1 MSNGRGY
8 DADVILSGGGLVG
21 QTLALALD
29 QAGVSVIVIDASKPA
44 DTLAPAFDGRAFAI
58 AFASY
63 RMWRALGLGDQLDA
77 VAQPIEEIMV
87 TDGKLG
93 TGARRGGP
101 SPLHLHFD
109 AAELFNIPSPQ
120 RGEGRE
126 GGRTTGRDASGS
138 SASSERVSGG
148 SSRSERPLPLP
159 PPPGAGEANHE
170 PLGLMLEARHVRMA
184 LDRGVKARPS
194 IRMIQPMS
202 VSAIARDP
210 AGATVTLADGK
221 RLRAPL
227 LVGAD
232 GRRSFVRGAVGIR
245 TIGWDYPV
253 TAIVATI
260 AHEKPHGAVAHEFFL
275 PNGPF
280 AILPLKGNRSN
291 IVWAEPRAAAE
302 ALLKMNEADF
312 LAELGRRFGDFLG
325 ELSLE
330 GPRFGYPLS
339 LQLAERMIDARV
351 CLAGDSAHGI
361 HPLAGQGLNLGLK
374 DCAALAE
381 CVADGMSVGL
391 DPGDVS
397 ILERYQRWRRFD
409 NVSMALGMEFF
420 DKLFSNEVRP
430 LRIARRVGLAA
441 VNAVG
446 PARRFF
452 MKYAGGGAGDLPK
465 LLRGES
471 LAA

>member
-1 MSNGRGY
+1 MLFDMSNKAF
-8 DADVILSGGGLVG
+8 DADVLIGGGGLVG
-21 QTLALALD
+21 PTLALALN
-29 QAGVSVIVIDASKPA
+29 QVGLSVAIVDASRPA
-44 DTLAPAFDGRAFAI
+44 ETLAPSFDGRAFAI

-63 RMWRALGLGDQLDA
+63 RMWRALGLGETLDA
-77 VAQPIEEIMV
+77 VAQPIERIMV
-87 TDGKLG
+87 TDGEVG
-93 TGARRGGP
+93 GARAGP
-101 SPLHLHFD
+101 SLLHLHFD
-109 AAELFNIPSPQ
+109 RAELT
-120 RGEGRE
+120 EH
-126 GGRTTGRDASGS
+126 D
-138 SASSERVSGG
+138 
-148 SSRSERPLPLP
+148 
-159 PPPGAGEANHE
+159 E
-170 PLGLMLEARHVRMA
+170 PLGLMLEARHVRQA
-184 LDRGVKARPS
+184 LDAAIRATPS
-194 IRMIQPMS
+194 IKMIQPMS
-202 VSAIARDP
+202 LTAIARDA
-210 AGATVTLADGK
+210 AGVTATLSDGR

-260 AHEKPHGAVAHEFFL
+260 QHEKPHGAVAHEYFL

-280 AILPLKGNRSN
+280 AILPLKGERSN
-291 IVWAEPRAAAE
+291 IVWAEPRAAAD
-302 ALLKMNEADF
+302 ALLKMPEADF
-312 LAELGRRFGDFLG
+312 LAELRKRFGDFLG

-339 LQLAERMIDARV
+339 LQLAERMIDQRIA
-351 CLAGDSAHGI
+351 LAGDSAHGI

-374 DCAALAE
+374 DCATLAE
-381 CVADGMSVGL
+381 CIADGVGVGL

-409 NVSMALGMEFF
+409 NITMALGMEFF
-420 DKLFSNEVRP
+420 DKLFSNSFAP
-430 LRIARRVGLAA
+430 LRAARRLGLGA

>member
-1 MSNGRGY
+1 MSNGRGF

-29 QAGVSVIVIDASKPA
+29 QAGLSVAVIDASKPS

-63 RMWRALGLGDQLDA
+63 RMWRALGLGEQLDD
-77 VAQPIEEIMV
+77 VAQPIEQIMV

-93 TGARRGGP
+93 RGP
-101 SPLHLHFD
+101 SLLHLHFD
-109 AAELFNIPSPQ
+109 RAEM
-120 RGEGRE
+120 
-126 GGRTTGRDASGS
+126 RDTD
-138 SASSERVSGG
+138 
-148 SSRSERPLPLP
+148 
-159 PPPGAGEANHE
+159 E

-184 LDRGVKARPS
+184 LDSGVKARPS
-194 IRMIQPMS
+194 IKMIQPMS
-202 VSAIARDP
+202 VSAIERDP
-210 AGATVTLADGK
+210 AGATVTLADGQK
-221 RLRAPL
+221 LRAPL
-227 LVGAD
+227 LVGTD

-260 AHEKPHGAVAHEFFL
+260 AHEKPHEAVAHEFFL

-280 AILPLKGNRSN
+280 AILPLKGNRAN

-302 ALLKMNEADF
+302 ALLKMNERDF
-312 LAELGRRFGDFLG
+312 LAELGKRFGTFLG

-339 LQLAERMIDARV
+339 LQLAERMIDQRV
-351 CLAGDSAHGI
+351 ALAGDSAHGI

-381 CVADGMSVGL
+381 CIADGVSLGL

-409 NVSMALGMEFF
+409 NVTMALGMEFF
-420 DKLFSNEVRP
+420 DKLFSNDIKP
-430 LRIARRVGLAA
+430 LRAARTLGLAA

>member
-1 MSNGRGY
+1 MPRPCLSWRMSSKRGF
-8 DADVILSGGGLVG
+8 DADVILGGGGLVG
-21 QTLALALD
+21 QTLALALE
-29 QAGVSVIVIDASKPA
+29 QAGLSVIVIDAARPA
-44 DTLAPAFDGRAFAI
+44 ETLAPAFDGRAFAI

-63 RMWRALGLGDQLDA
+63 RMWRALGLGDVLDE
-77 VAQPIEEIMV
+77 VAQPIEQIMV
-87 TDGKLG
+87 TDGRLPG
-93 TGARRGGP
+93 RARKGGP
-101 SPLHLHFD
+101 SLLHLQFD
-109 AAELFNIPSPQ
+109 
-120 RGEGRE
+120 RGELK
-126 GGRTTGRDASGS
+126 D
-138 SASSERVSGG
+138 
-148 SSRSERPLPLP
+148 
-159 PPPGAGEANHE
+159 HDE
-170 PLGLMLEARHVRMA
+170 PLGLMLEARYVRLA
-184 LDRGVKARPS
+184 LDRGVKAAKA
-194 IRMIQPMS
+194 IRMIQPQS
-202 VSAIARDP
+202 VNAIERDP
-210 AGATVTLADGK
+210 AGVTVTLANGEM
-221 RLRAPL
+221 LRAPL

-232 GRRSFVRGAVGIR
+232 GRRSFVRQAVGIR

-260 AHEKPHGAVAHEFFL
+260 QHEEPHGAVAHEYFL

-291 IVWAEPRAAAE
+291 IVWAEPRKAAD
-302 ALLKMNEADF
+302 ALLKMNEPDF
-312 LAELGRRFGDFLG
+312 IAELRLRFGDFLG
-325 ELSLE
+325 ALSLE

-339 LQLAERMIDARV
+339 MQLAERMIDARV
-351 CLAGDSAHGI
+351 ALAGDSAHGI

-381 CVADGMSVGL
+381 CIADGVNLGL

-409 NVSMALGMEFF
+409 NVSMAMGMEFF
-420 DKLFSNEVRP
+420 DKLFSNDIAPVRA
-430 LRIARRVGLAA
+430 ARTLGLAA

>member
-1 MSNGRGY
+1 MSNGRRGF
-8 DADVILSGGGLVG
+8 DADVILGGGGLVG

-29 QAGVSVIVIDASKPA
+29 QAGVSVAVIDASKPA
-44 DTLAPAFDGRAFAI
+44 DTLAPTFDGRAFAI
-58 AFASY
+58 AFASF
-63 RMWRALGLGDQLDA
+63 RMWRALGIADQID
-77 VAQPIEEIMV
+77 AQPIEQIMV
-87 TDGKLG
+87 TDGRLG
-93 TGARRGGP
+93 DGVRKGGP
-101 SPLHLHFD
+101 SLLHLHFD
-109 AAELFNIPSPQ
+109 RAEM
-120 RGEGRE
+120 
-126 GGRTTGRDASGS
+126 RD
-138 SASSERVSGG
+138 
-148 SSRSERPLPLP
+148 
-159 PPPGAGEANHE
+159 HDE
-170 PLGLMLEARHVRMA
+170 PLGLMCEARHVRLA
-184 LDRGVKARPS
+184 LDTGVKAKSS

-202 VSAIARDP
+202 VTSIERDP
-210 AGATVTLADGK
+210 AGVRVTLANGET
-221 RLRAPL
+221 LRAPL
-227 LVGAD
+227 LVGTD
-232 GRRSFVRGAVGIR
+232 GRRSFVRQAVGIR
-245 TIGWDYPV
+245 TIGWDYPA

-260 AHEKPHGAVAHEFFL
+260 AHEEPHNAVAYEHFL

-280 AILPLKGNRSN
+280 AILPLTGNRSN
-291 IVWAEPRAAAE
+291 IVWAEPRKAAE
-302 ALLKMNEADF
+302 ALLKMGEADF
-312 LAELGRRFGDFLG
+312 LAELRLRFGDFLG
-325 ELSLE
+325 ELALE

-351 CLAGDSAHGI
+351 ALAGDSAHGI

-381 CVADGMSVGL
+381 CIADGVALGL

-420 DKLFSNEVRP
+420 DKMFSNDIRP
-430 LRIARRVGLAA
+430 LAVARRLGLGA

>member
-1 MSNGRGY
+1 MSSKRGF
-8 DADVILSGGGLVG
+8 DADVILGGGGLVG
-21 QTLALALD
+21 QTLALALE
-29 QAGVSVIVIDASKPA
+29 QAGLSVIVIDAAKPA
-44 DTLAPAFDGRAFAI
+44 ETLASTFDGRAFAI

-63 RMWRALGLGDQLDA
+63 RMWRALGLGDELDQ
-77 VAQPIEEIMV
+77 VAQPIEQIMV
-87 TDGKLG
+87 TDGRLPG
-93 TGARRGGP
+93 RARKGGP
-101 SPLHLHFD
+101 SLLHLHFD
-109 AAELFNIPSPQ
+109 
-120 RGEGRE
+120 RGELK
-126 GGRTTGRDASGS
+126 D
-138 SASSERVSGG
+138 
-148 SSRSERPLPLP
+148 
-159 PPPGAGEANHE
+159 HDE
-170 PLGLMLEARHVRMA
+170 PLGLMLEARYVRLA
-184 LDRGVKARPS
+184 LDRGVKAARN
-194 IRMIQPMS
+194 IRMIQPQS
-202 VSAIARDP
+202 VTAIERDP
-210 AGATVTLADGK
+210 AGVTVTVGNGET
-221 RLRAPL
+221 LRAPL

-232 GRRSFVRGAVGIR
+232 GRRSFVRQAVGIR

-260 AHEKPHGAVAHEFFL
+260 QHEEPHGAVAHEYFL

-291 IVWAEPRAAAE
+291 IVWAEPRKAAD
-302 ALLKMNEADF
+302 ALLKMNEPDF
-312 LAELGRRFGDFLG
+312 IAELRLRFGDFLG
-325 ELSLE
+325 ALSLE

-339 LQLAERMIDARV
+339 MQLAERMIDARV
-351 CLAGDSAHGI
+351 ALAGDSAHGI

-381 CVADGMSVGL
+381 CIADGVNLGL

-409 NVSMALGMEFF
+409 NVSMAMGMEFF
-420 DKLFSNEVRP
+420 DKLFSNDIAPVRA
-430 LRIARRVGLAA
+430 ARTLGLAA

-452 MKYAGGGAGDLPK
+452 MKYAGGGAGDLPR

>member
-1 MSNGRGY
+1 MSNQRGF

-29 QAGVSVIVIDASKPA
+29 QAGLSVAVIDASKPS

-63 RMWRALGLGDQLDA
+63 RMWRALGLGDQLDD
-77 VAQPIEEIMV
+77 VAQPIEQIMV

-93 TGARRGGP
+93 RGP
-101 SPLHLHFD
+101 SLLHLHFD
-109 AAELFNIPSPQ
+109 GAELGPP
-120 RGEGRE
+120 
-126 GGRTTGRDASGS
+126 
-138 SASSERVSGG
+138 ASSRQTDD
-148 SSRSERPLPLP
+148 
-159 PPPGAGEANHE
+159 AGKMPAVRE

-184 LDRGVKARPS
+184 LDSGVKARPS

-202 VSAIARDP
+202 VSAIERDP
-210 AGATVTLADGK
+210 AGATVTLADGSK
-221 RLRAPL
+221 LRAPL
-227 LVGAD
+227 LVGTD

-260 AHEKPHGAVAHEFFL
+260 AHEKPHDAVAHEFFL

-302 ALLKMNEADF
+302 ALLKMNERDF
-312 LAELGRRFGDFLG
+312 LAELGKRFGTFLG

-339 LQLAERMIDARV
+339 LQLAERMIDQRV
-351 CLAGDSAHGI
+351 ALAGDSAHGI

-381 CVADGMSVGL
+381 CIADGVSLGL

-409 NVSMALGMEFF
+409 NVTMALGMEFF
-420 DKLFSNEVRP
+420 DKLFSNDIKP
-430 LRIARRVGLAA
+430 LRAARTLGLAA

>member
-1 MSNGRGY
+1 MSNGPPKTLGF

-29 QAGVSVIVIDASKPA
+29 QAGLSVAVIDASKPS

-63 RMWRALGLGDQLDA
+63 RMWRALGLGDQLDE
-77 VAQPIEEIMV
+77 VAQPIEQIMV

-93 TGARRGGP
+93 RGP
-101 SPLHLHFD
+101 SLLHLHFD
-109 AAELFNIPSPQ
+109 GGELGAPASSRQTDGAGKMPAV
-120 RGEGRE
+120 
-126 GGRTTGRDASGS
+126 RDAMGF
-138 SASSERVSGG
+138 
-148 SSRSERPLPLP
+148 
-159 PPPGAGEANHE
+159 
-170 PLGLMLEARHVRMA
+170 MLEARHVRMA
-184 LDRGVKARPS
+184 LDSGVRARPS
-194 IRMIQPMS
+194 IKMIQPMS
-202 VSAIARDP
+202 VGAIERDP
-210 AGATVTLADGK
+210 AGATVTLADGRK
-221 RLRAPL
+221 LRAPL
-227 LVGAD
+227 LVGTD

-260 AHEKPHGAVAHEFFL
+260 MHEKPHDAVAHEFFL

-302 ALLKMNEADF
+302 ALLKMNERDF
-312 LAELGRRFGDFLG
+312 LAELTKRFGTFLG

-339 LQLAERMIDARV
+339 LQMAERMIDQRV

-381 CVADGMSVGL
+381 CIADGVGLGL

-420 DKLFSNEVRP
+420 DKLFSNDIKP
-430 LRIARRVGLAA
+430 LRAARTLGLAA

>member
-1 MSNGRGY
+1 MSNSF
-8 DADVILSGGGLVG
+8 DADVIIGGGGLVG

-29 QAGVSVIVIDASKPA
+29 QAGVSVVVIDASKPA
-44 DTLAPAFDGRAFAI
+44 ETLAPAFDGRAFAI

-63 RMWRALGLGDQLDA
+63 RMWRALGIGDVLDQT
-77 VAQPIEEIMV
+77 AQPIEEIMV

-93 TGARRGGP
+93 RGP

-109 AAELFNIPSPQ
+109 
-120 RGEGRE
+120 
-126 GGRTTGRDASGS
+126 
-138 SASSERVSGG
+138 
-148 SSRSERPLPLP
+148 RSELNDD
-159 PPPGAGEANHE
+159 GE
-170 PLGLMLEARHVRMA
+170 PLGLMCEARYVRIA
-184 LDRGVKARPS
+184 LDGAVKARPS

-202 VSAIARDP
+202 VSAIERD
-210 AGATVTLADGK
+210 AASTTVTLANGDK
-221 RLRAPL
+221 LRAPL

-232 GRRSFVRGAVGIR
+232 GRRSFVREAVGIR

-260 AHEKPHGAVAHEFFL
+260 QHEKPHGAVAHEYFL

-280 AILPLKGNRSN
+280 AILPLKGERSN

-302 ALLKMNEADF
+302 ALLKMPEADF
-312 LAELGRRFGDFLG
+312 LAELRLRFGDFLG
-325 ELSLE
+325 ALSLE

-381 CVADGMSVGL
+381 CVADGVSVGL

-397 ILERYQRWRRFD
+397 VLERFQRWRRFD

-420 DKLFSNEVRP
+420 DKMFSNSIAP
-430 LRIARRVGLAA
+430 LRAARRLGLAA
-441 VNAVG
+441 VNAAG

-452 MKYAGGGAGDLPK
+452 M
-465 LLRGES
+465 
-471 LAA
+471 

>member
-1 MSNGRGY
+1 MSNERQKTRGF

-29 QAGVSVIVIDASKPA
+29 QAGLSVAVIDASKPS

-63 RMWRALGLGDQLDA
+63 RMWRALGLGDQLDE
-77 VAQPIEEIMV
+77 VAQPIEQIMV

-93 TGARRGGP
+93 RGP
-101 SPLHLHFD
+101 SLLHLHFD
-109 AAELFNIPSPQ
+109 RAEM
-120 RGEGRE
+120 
-126 GGRTTGRDASGS
+126 RDTD
-138 SASSERVSGG
+138 
-148 SSRSERPLPLP
+148 
-159 PPPGAGEANHE
+159 E
-170 PLGLMLEARHVRMA
+170 PLGLMLEARHVRLA
-184 LDRGVKARPS
+184 LDSGVKARPS
-194 IRMIQPMS
+194 IKMIQPMS
-202 VSAIARDP
+202 VSAIERDP
-210 AGATVTLADGK
+210 AGATVTLADGAK
-221 RLRAPL
+221 LRAPL
-227 LVGAD
+227 LVGTD

-260 AHEKPHGAVAHEFFL
+260 QHERAHDAVAHEFFL

-302 ALLKMNEADF
+302 ALLKMDEQDF
-312 LAELGRRFGDFLG
+312 LAELTKRFGTFLG
-325 ELSLE
+325 ELALE

-339 LQLAERMIDARV
+339 LQMAERMIDQRV

-381 CVADGMSVGL
+381 CIADGVALGL

-409 NVSMALGMEFF
+409 NVTMALGMEFF
-420 DKLFSNEVRP
+420 DKLFSNDITPVRA
-430 LRIARRVGLAA
+430 ARTLGLAA

>member
-1 MSNGRGY
+1 MSNSF
-8 DADVILSGGGLVG
+8 DADVIIGGGGLVG

-29 QAGVSVIVIDASKPA
+29 QAGLSVVVVDAAKPA
-44 DTLAPAFDGRAFAI
+44 DTLAPTFDGRAFAI

-63 RMWRALGLGDQLDA
+63 RMWRALGVADELDKTA
-77 VAQPIEEIMV
+77 APIREIMV
-87 TDGKLG
+87 TDGELE
-93 TGARRGGP
+93 RGP
-101 SPLHLHFD
+101 SLLHLHFD
-109 AAELFNIPSPQ
+109 GAEQ
-120 RGEGRE
+120 R
-126 GGRTTGRDASGS
+126 D
-138 SASSERVSGG
+138 
-148 SSRSERPLPLP
+148 PD
-159 PPPGAGEANHE
+159 E
-170 PLGLMLEARHVRMA
+170 PLGLMCEARYVRAA
-184 LDRGVKARPS
+184 LDKAVKAKPS

-202 VSAIARDP
+202 VKAIARDS
-210 AGATVTLADGK
+210 ASVTATLADGST
-221 RLRAPL
+221 LRAPL

-232 GRRSFVRGAVGIR
+232 GRRSFVREAIGVR

-260 AHEKPHGAVAHEFFL
+260 QHEKPHGGVAHEYFL

-280 AILPLKGNRSN
+280 AILPLKGERAN
-291 IVWAEPRAAAE
+291 IVWAEPRKAAE
-302 ALLKMNEADF
+302 VLLKMPEADF
-312 LAELGRRFGDFLG
+312 LAELRMRFGDHLG
-325 ELSLE
+325 ALSLE

-339 LQLAERMIDARV
+339 LQMAERMIDARV
-351 CLAGDSAHGI
+351 ALAGDSAHGI

-381 CVADGMSVGL
+381 CLADAVSVGL

-397 ILERYQRWRRFD
+397 ALERYQRWRRFD

-420 DKLFSNEVRP
+420 DKMFSNRIAP
-430 LRIARRVGLAA
+430 LRAARRLGLAA
-441 VNAVG
+441 VSAVG

-452 MKYAGGGAGDLPK
+452 MRYAGGAEGDLPK

>member
-1 MSNGRGY
+1 MSNGRGF
-8 DADVILSGGGLVG
+8 DADVVIGGGGLVG

-29 QAGVSVIVIDASKPA
+29 QAGVSVAVIDAAKPA
-44 DTLAPAFDGRAFAI
+44 ETLSPSFDGRAFAI

-63 RMWRALGLGDQLDA
+63 RMWRALGLGEDLDD
-77 VAQPIEEIMV
+77 VAQPIEQIMV
-87 TDGKLG
+87 TDGRLDG
-93 TGARRGGP
+93 GGRRGGP
-101 SPLHLHFD
+101 SLLHLHFD
-109 AAELFNIPSPQ
+109 RAELNDD
-120 RGEGRE
+120 G
-126 GGRTTGRDASGS
+126 
-138 SASSERVSGG
+138 
-148 SSRSERPLPLP
+148 
-159 PPPGAGEANHE
+159 E
-170 PLGLMLEARHVRMA
+170 PLGLMLEARHVRLA
-184 LDRGVKARPS
+184 LDKAVRARPS

-202 VSAIARDP
+202 VTAIERDA
-210 AGATVTLADGK
+210 AGVTTTLADGK

-232 GRRSFVRGAVGIR
+232 GRRSFVRQALGIR

-260 AHEKPHGAVAHEFFL
+260 QHEKPHDAVAHEYFL

-280 AILPLKGNRSN
+280 AILPLKGERSN
-291 IVWAEPRAAAE
+291 IVWAEPRKAAE
-302 ALLKMNEADF
+302 AILKMSERDF
-312 LAELGRRFGDFLG
+312 IAELRRRFGDFLG

-339 LQLAERMIDARV
+339 LQLAERMIDAR
-351 CLAGDSAHGI
+351 CALAGDSAHGI

-381 CVADGMSVGL
+381 CVADAVSVGL

-397 ILERYQRWRRFD
+397 ALERYQRWRRFD
-409 NVSMALGMEFF
+409 NVTMALGMEFF
-420 DKLFSNEVRP
+420 DKLFSNDFPP
-430 LRIARRVGLAA
+430 LRLVRDVGLAA
-441 VNAVG
+441 VNAAG

-452 MKYAGGGAGDLPK
+452 MKYAGGAAGDLPK

>member
-1 MSNGRGY
+1 MSNQRGF

-29 QAGVSVIVIDASKPA
+29 QAGLSVAVIDASKPS
-44 DTLAPAFDGRAFAI
+44 DTLATTFDGRAFAI

-63 RMWRALGLGDQLDA
+63 RMWRALGLGDQLDN
-77 VAQPIEEIMV
+77 VAQPIEQIMV

-93 TGARRGGP
+93 RGP
-101 SPLHLHFD
+101 SLLHLHFD
-109 AAELFNIPSPQ
+109 RAEM
-120 RGEGRE
+120 
-126 GGRTTGRDASGS
+126 RDTD
-138 SASSERVSGG
+138 
-148 SSRSERPLPLP
+148 
-159 PPPGAGEANHE
+159 E

-184 LDRGVKARPS
+184 LDSGVKARPS
-194 IRMIQPMS
+194 IKMIQPMS
-202 VSAIARDP
+202 VSAIERDP
-210 AGATVTLADGK
+210 AGATATLADGQK
-221 RLRAPL
+221 LRAPL
-227 LVGAD
+227 LVGTD

-260 AHEKPHGAVAHEFFL
+260 QHEKPHDAVAHEFFL

-291 IVWAEPRAAAE
+291 IVWAEPRAAAD

-312 LAELGRRFGDFLG
+312 LSELTKRFGTFLG

-339 LQLAERMIDARV
+339 LQMAERMIDQRV

-381 CVADGMSVGL
+381 CIADGVALGL

-409 NVSMALGMEFF
+409 NVTMALGMEFF
-420 DKLFSNEVRP
+420 DKLFSNDIKP
-430 LRIARRVGLAA
+430 LRAARTLGLAA

>member
-1 MSNGRGY
+1 MSNGPPKTLGF

-29 QAGVSVIVIDASKPA
+29 QAGLSVAVIDASKPS

-63 RMWRALGLGDQLDA
+63 RMWRALGLGDQLDE
-77 VAQPIEEIMV
+77 VAQPIEQIMV
-87 TDGKLG
+87 TDGKWG
-93 TGARRGGP
+93 RGP
-101 SPLHLHFD
+101 SLLHLHFD
-109 AAELFNIPSPQ
+109 GGELGAPASSRQTDGAGKMPAV
-120 RGEGRE
+120 
-126 GGRTTGRDASGS
+126 RDAMGF
-138 SASSERVSGG
+138 
-148 SSRSERPLPLP
+148 
-159 PPPGAGEANHE
+159 
-170 PLGLMLEARHVRMA
+170 MLEARHVRMA
-184 LDRGVKARPS
+184 LDSGVRARPS
-194 IRMIQPMS
+194 IKMIQPMS
-202 VSAIARDP
+202 VGAIERDP
-210 AGATVTLADGK
+210 AGATVTLADGRK
-221 RLRAPL
+221 LRAPL
-227 LVGAD
+227 LVGTD

-260 AHEKPHGAVAHEFFL
+260 MHEKPHDAVAHEFFL

-302 ALLKMNEADF
+302 ALLKMNERDF
-312 LAELGRRFGDFLG
+312 LAELTKRFGTFLG

-339 LQLAERMIDARV
+339 LQMAERMIDQRV

-381 CVADGMSVGL
+381 CIADGVALGL

-409 NVSMALGMEFF
+409 NVTMALGMEFF
-420 DKLFSNEVRP
+420 DKLFSNDIKP
-430 LRIARRVGLAA
+430 LRAARTLGLAA

>member
-1 MSNGRGY
+1 MLAMSNGF

-29 QAGVSVIVIDASKPA
+29 QAGLKVIVIDASKPA
-44 DTLAPAFDGRAFAI
+44 ETLAPAFDGRAFAI

-63 RMWRALGLGDQLDA
+63 RMWRALGLGGALDP
-77 VAQPIEEIMV
+77 VAQPIREILV
-87 TDGKLG
+87 TDGKV
-93 TGARRGGP
+93 RGGP
-101 SPLHLHFD
+101 SPLYLHFD
-109 AAELFNIPSPQ
+109 GAEQEEP
-120 RGEGRE
+120 
-126 GGRTTGRDASGS
+126 D
-138 SASSERVSGG
+138 
-148 SSRSERPLPLP
+148 
-159 PPPGAGEANHE
+159 E

-184 LDRGVKARPS
+184 LDQAVKARPS
-194 IRMIQPMS
+194 IQMIQPIS
-202 VSAIARDP
+202 VGALARDP
-210 AGATVTLADGK
+210 AGVTATLADGR

-260 AHEKPHGAVAHEFFL
+260 AHEKPHEGVAHEYFL

-280 AILPLKGNRSN
+280 AILPLKGERAN
-291 IVWAEPRAAAE
+291 IVWAEPRAAAD
-302 ALLKMNEADF
+302 ALLSMNEADF
-312 LAELGRRFGDFLG
+312 LAELRLRFGDFLG
-325 ELSLE
+325 ALSLE

-351 CLAGDSAHGI
+351 ALAGDSAHGI

-381 CVADGMSVGL
+381 CVADGAGLGL
-391 DPGDVS
+391 DAGDVS

-409 NVSMALGMEFF
+409 NVTMALGMEAF
-420 DKLFSNEVRP
+420 DKLFSNSLLP
-430 LRIARRVGLAA
+430 LRVARRMGLAA

-452 MKYAGGGAGDLPK
+452 MKYAGGAAGDLPK

>member
-1 MSNGRGY
+1 MSNGRGF
-8 DADVILSGGGLVG
+8 DADVLIAGGGLVG

-29 QAGVSVIVIDASKPA
+29 QAGLSVLVIDASKPS

-63 RMWRALGLGDQLDA
+63 RMWRALGLGDDLDQ
-77 VAQPIEEIMV
+77 VAQPIEQIMV
-87 TDGKLG
+87 TDGRLG
-93 TGARRGGP
+93 AGARKGGA
-101 SPLHLHFD
+101 SLLHLHFD
-109 AAELFNIPSPQ
+109 RAELH
-120 RGEGRE
+120 
-126 GGRTTGRDASGS
+126 D
-138 SASSERVSGG
+138 
-148 SSRSERPLPLP
+148 
-159 PPPGAGEANHE
+159 HDE

-184 LDRGVKARPS
+184 LDNAVKARPS
-194 IRMIQPMS
+194 IKMIQPMS
-202 VSAIARDP
+202 VSAIERDP
-210 AGATVTLADGK
+210 AGVTATLADGK
-221 RLRAPL
+221 KYRAPL

-232 GRRSFVRGAVGIR
+232 GRRSFVRPALGIR

-260 AHEKPHGAVAHEFFL
+260 QHEKPHDAVAHEFFL

-280 AILPLKGNRSN
+280 AILPLKGERSN
-291 IVWAEPRAAAE
+291 IVWAEPRAAAD
-302 ALLKMNEADF
+302 ALLKMQEADF
-312 LAELGRRFGDFLG
+312 LAELRLRFGDFLG
-325 ELSLE
+325 ALKLE

-339 LQLAERMIDARV
+339 LQLAERMIDQRV
-351 CLAGDSAHGI
+351 ALAGDSAHGI

-381 CVADGMSVGL
+381 CVADGMGLGL
-391 DPGDVS
+391 DAGDVS

-409 NVSMALGMEFF
+409 NVTMALGMEFF
-420 DKLFSNEVRP
+420 DKLFSNDIAPVRAVRG
-430 LRIARRVGLAA
+430 LGLAA

>member
-1 MSNGRGY
+1 MSNGF

-29 QAGVSVIVIDASKPA
+29 QAGLKVIVIDASKPA
-44 DTLAPAFDGRAFAI
+44 ETLAPAFDGRAFAI

-63 RMWRALGLGDQLDA
+63 RMWRALGLGEELDQ
-77 VAQPIEEIMV
+77 VAQPIREILV
-87 TDGKLG
+87 TDGKV
-93 TGARRGGP
+93 RGGP
-101 SPLHLHFD
+101 SPLYLHFD
-109 AAELFNIPSPQ
+109 GAEQ
-120 RGEGRE
+120 E
-126 GGRTTGRDASGS
+126 
-138 SASSERVSGG
+138 
-148 SSRSERPLPLP
+148 
-159 PPPGAGEANHE
+159 EADE
-170 PLGLMLEARHVRMA
+170 PLGLMLEARHVRLA
-184 LDRGVKARPS
+184 LDRAVKARPS
-194 IRMIQPMS
+194 IEMIQPMS

-210 AGATVTLADGK
+210 AGVTVTLADG
-221 RLRAPL
+221 RSLRAPL

-260 AHEKPHGAVAHEFFL
+260 AHEKPHEGVAHEYFL

-280 AILPLKGNRSN
+280 AILPLKGERAN
-291 IVWAEPRAAAE
+291 IVWAEPRLAAE
-302 ALLKMNEADF
+302 ALLAMGEDDF
-312 LAELGRRFGDFLG
+312 LAELRLRFGDFLG
-325 ELSLE
+325 RLSLE

-351 CLAGDSAHGI
+351 ALAGDSAHGI

-381 CVADGMSVGL
+381 CIADGVSVGL

-409 NVSMALGMEFF
+409 NVTMALGMEAF
-420 DKLFSNEVRP
+420 DKLFSNSIIP
-430 LRIARRVGLAA
+430 LRVARRVGLAA

-452 MKYAGGGAGDLPK
+452 MKYAGGAAGDLPK

>member
-1 MSNGRGY
+1 MSNKRGF
-8 DADVILSGGGLVG
+8 DADVILGGGGLVG
-21 QTLALALD
+21 QTLALALE
-29 QAGVSVIVIDASKPA
+29 QAGLSVIVIDAAKPA
-44 DTLAPAFDGRAFAI
+44 ETLAPAFDGRAFAI

-63 RMWRALGLGDQLDA
+63 RMWRALGLGDELDN
-77 VAQPIEEIMV
+77 VAQPIEQIMV
-87 TDGKLG
+87 TDGRLPG
-93 TGARRGGP
+93 RARKGGP
-101 SPLHLHFD
+101 SLLHLHFD
-109 AAELFNIPSPQ
+109 
-120 RGEGRE
+120 
-126 GGRTTGRDASGS
+126 
-138 SASSERVSGG
+138 
-148 SSRSERPLPLP
+148 RSELKD
-159 PPPGAGEANHE
+159 HDE
-170 PLGLMLEARHVRMA
+170 PLGLMLEARYVRLA
-184 LDRGVKARPS
+184 LDRGVKAARN
-194 IRMIQPMS
+194 IRMIQPQS
-202 VSAIARDP
+202 VTAIERDP
-210 AGATVTLADGK
+210 AGVTVTLANGEM
-221 RLRAPL
+221 LRAPL

-232 GRRSFVRGAVGIR
+232 GRRSFVRQAVGIR

-253 TAIVATI
+253 TAIVSTI
-260 AHEKPHGAVAHEFFL
+260 QHEEPHGAVAHEHFL

-291 IVWAEPRAAAE
+291 IVWAEPRRAAD
-302 ALLKMNEADF
+302 ALLKMNEPDF
-312 LAELGRRFGDFLG
+312 IAELRLRFGDFLG
-325 ELSLE
+325 ALSLE

-339 LQLAERMIDARV
+339 MQLAERMIDARV
-351 CLAGDSAHGI
+351 ALAGDSAHGI

-381 CVADGMSVGL
+381 CIADGVNLGL

-409 NVSMALGMEFF
+409 NVSMAMGMEFF
-420 DKLFSNEVRP
+420 DKLFSNDIAPVRA
-430 LRIARRVGLAA
+430 ARTLGLAA

>member
-1 MSNGRGY
+1 MSNGF
-8 DADVILSGGGLVG
+8 DAHVIISGGGLVG

-29 QAGVSVIVIDASKPA
+29 QAGVSVIVVDAAKPSE
-44 DTLAPAFDGRAFAI
+44 TLAPAFDGRAFAI
-58 AFASY
+58 AFASF
-63 RMWRALGLGDQLDA
+63 RMWRALGLGDALDA
-77 VAQPIEEIMV
+77 VAQPIERIMV

-93 TGARRGGP
+93 QGSRRGGP
-101 SPLHLHFD
+101 SLLHLHFD
-109 AAELFNIPSPQ
+109 RAELH
-120 RGEGRE
+120 
-126 GGRTTGRDASGS
+126 D
-138 SASSERVSGG
+138 
-148 SSRSERPLPLP
+148 
-159 PPPGAGEANHE
+159 HDE
-170 PLGLMLEARHVRMA
+170 PLGLMLEARHVRLA
-184 LDRGVKARPS
+184 LDSAVRARPA

-202 VSAIARDP
+202 VTGIERDAASAS
-210 AGATVTLADGK
+210 VTLANGE

-232 GRRSFVRGAVGIR
+232 GRRSFVRGALGIR
-245 TIGWDYPV
+245 TIGWDYPA

-260 AHEKPHGAVAHEFFL
+260 AHEKPHDAVAHEFFL
-275 PNGPF
+275 PGGPF
-280 AILPLKGNRSN
+280 AILPLKGERSN
-291 IVWAEPRAAAE
+291 IVWAEPRAVAE
-302 ALLKMNEADF
+302 ALLKMPEADF
-312 LAELGRRFGDFLG
+312 LEELRRRFGDFLG
-325 ELSLE
+325 DLALE

-339 LQLAERMIDARV
+339 LQLAERMIDARAV
-351 CLAGDSAHGI
+351 LAGDSAHGI

-381 CVADGMSVGL
+381 CIADAVSVGL

-397 ILERYQRWRRFD
+397 ALERYQRWRRFD
-409 NVSMALGMEFF
+409 NVTMALGMEFF
-420 DKLFSNEVRP
+420 DRLFSNNIAP
-430 LRIARRVGLAA
+430 LRAARGLGLAA

>member
-1 MSNGRGY
+1 MSNGRGF
-8 DADVILSGGGLVG
+8 DADVLIAGGGLVG

-29 QAGVSVIVIDASKPA
+29 QAGLSVLVIDASKPS

-63 RMWRALGLGDQLDA
+63 RMWRALGLGDQLDQ
-77 VAQPIEEIMV
+77 VAQPIEQIMV
-87 TDGKLG
+87 TDGRV
-93 TGARRGGP
+93 GARTRKGGA
-101 SPLHLHFD
+101 SLLHLHFD
-109 AAELFNIPSPQ
+109 
-120 RGEGRE
+120 
-126 GGRTTGRDASGS
+126 
-138 SASSERVSGG
+138 
-148 SSRSERPLPLP
+148 RSEL
-159 PPPGAGEANHE
+159 HDHDE
-170 PLGLMLEARHVRMA
+170 PLGLMLEARHVRVA
-184 LDRGVKARPS
+184 LDSGVKARPS
-194 IRMIQPMS
+194 IKMIQPMS
-202 VSAIARDP
+202 VSAIERDP
-210 AGATVTLADGK
+210 AGVTATLADGK
-221 RLRAPL
+221 QYRAPL

-232 GRRSFVRGAVGIR
+232 GRRSFVRPAMGIR

-260 AHEKPHGAVAHEFFL
+260 QHEKPHDAVAHEFFL

-280 AILPLKGNRSN
+280 AILPLKGARAN
-291 IVWAEPRAAAE
+291 IVWAEPRAAADV
-302 ALLKMNEADF
+302 LLKMPEEDF
-312 LAELGRRFGDFLG
+312 LAELRLRFGDFLG
-325 ELSLE
+325 ALKLE

-339 LQLAERMIDARV
+339 LQLAERMIDQRV
-351 CLAGDSAHGI
+351 ALAGDSAHGI

-381 CVADGMSVGL
+381 CVADGVGL
-391 DPGDVS
+391 GLDAGDVS

-409 NVSMALGMEFF
+409 NVTMALGMEFF
-420 DKLFSNEVRP
+420 DKLFSNDIPP
-430 LRIARRVGLAA
+430 LRAARGLGLAA

>member
-1 MSNGRGY
+1 MSNQRGF

-29 QAGVSVIVIDASKPA
+29 QAGLSVVVIDASKPS
-44 DTLAPAFDGRAFAI
+44 DTLATTFDGRAFAI

-63 RMWRALGLGDQLDA
+63 RMWRALGLGEHLDA
-77 VAQPIEEIMV
+77 VAQPIEQIMV

-93 TGARRGGP
+93 RGP
-101 SPLHLHFD
+101 SLLHLHFD
-109 AAELFNIPSPQ
+109 RAEM
-120 RGEGRE
+120 
-126 GGRTTGRDASGS
+126 RDTD
-138 SASSERVSGG
+138 
-148 SSRSERPLPLP
+148 
-159 PPPGAGEANHE
+159 E

-184 LDRGVKARPS
+184 LDSGVKARPS
-194 IRMIQPMS
+194 IKMIQPMS
-202 VSAIARDP
+202 VSAIERDP
-210 AGATVTLADGK
+210 AGATVSLADGQK
-221 RLRAPL
+221 LRAPL
-227 LVGAD
+227 LVGTD

-260 AHEKPHGAVAHEFFL
+260 LHEKPHDAVAHEFFL

-291 IVWAEPRAAAE
+291 IVWAEPRAAAD

-312 LAELGRRFGDFLG
+312 LAELTKRFGAFLG

-339 LQLAERMIDARV
+339 LQMAERMIDQRV

-381 CVADGMSVGL
+381 CIADGVALGL

-409 NVSMALGMEFF
+409 NVTMALGMEFF
-420 DKLFSNEVRP
+420 DKLFSNDIKP
-430 LRIARRVGLAA
+430 LRAARTLGLAA

>member
-1 MSNGRGY
+1 
-8 DADVILSGGGLVG
+8 
-21 QTLALALD
+21 
-29 QAGVSVIVIDASKPA
+29 
-44 DTLAPAFDGRAFAI
+44 
-58 AFASY
+58 
-63 RMWRALGLGDQLDA
+63 
-77 VAQPIEEIMV
+77 
-87 TDGKLG
+87 
-93 TGARRGGP
+93 
-101 SPLHLHFD
+101 
-109 AAELFNIPSPQ
+109 
-120 RGEGRE
+120 
-126 GGRTTGRDASGS
+126 
-138 SASSERVSGG
+138 
-148 SSRSERPLPLP
+148 
-159 PPPGAGEANHE
+159 
-170 PLGLMLEARHVRMA
+170 MLEARHVRLA
-184 LDRGVKARPS
+184 LDRAVKARPS
-194 IRMIQPMS
+194 IQMIQPMS

-210 AGATVTLADGK
+210 AGVTVTLADGK
-221 RLRAPL
+221 KLRAPL

-232 GRRSFVRGAVGIR
+232 GRRSFVRGAVGVR

-260 AHEKPHGAVAHEFFL
+260 AHAKPHGAVAHEYFL

-280 AILPLKGNRSN
+280 AILPLKGERSN

-302 ALLKMNEADF
+302 ALLKMSELDF
-312 LAELGRRFGDFLG
+312 LAELGKRFGTFLG

-339 LQLAERMIDARV
+339 LQLAERMIDQRV
-351 CLAGDSAHGI
+351 ALAGDSAHGI

-381 CVADGMSVGL
+381 CIADGVSLGL
-391 DPGDVS
+391 DTGDVS

-409 NVSMALGMEFF
+409 NVTMALGMEFF
-420 DKLFSNEVRP
+420 DKLFSNDIKP
-430 LRIARRVGLAA
+430 LRAARTLGLAA

>member
-1 MSNGRGY
+1 MAHF
-8 DADVILSGGGLVG
+8 DADVILGGGGLVG

-29 QAGVSVIVIDASKPA
+29 QAGVRVAVIDASKPA
-44 DTLAPAFDGRAFAI
+44 ETLAASFDGRAFAI

-63 RMWRALGLGDQLDA
+63 RMWRALGLADELDA
-77 VAQPIEEIMV
+77 VAQPIEQIMV
-87 TDGKLG
+87 TDGSLG
-93 TGARRGGP
+93 GGVRRGGA
-101 SPLHLHFD
+101 SLLHLHFD
-109 AAELFNIPSPQ
+109 GAEISNGGELERAASPHMRHGMARSPS
-120 RGEGRE
+120 
-126 GGRTTGRDASGS
+126 S
-138 SASSERVSGG
+138 SAAQ
-148 SSRSERPLPLP
+148 
-159 PPPGAGEANHE
+159 AGETPAVHRE

-184 LDRGVKARPS
+184 LDSAVKARAS

-202 VSAIARDP
+202 VAAIERD
-210 AGATVTLADGK
+210 AASVTVRLANGE

-260 AHEKPHGAVAHEFFL
+260 QHEKPHEAVAHEFFL

-280 AILPLKGNRSN
+280 AILPLKGERSN
-291 IVWAEPRAAAE
+291 IVWAEPRKAAE
-302 ALLKMNEADF
+302 ALLNMNEADF
-312 LAELGRRFGDFLG
+312 IAELRLRFGDFLG
-325 ELSLE
+325 ELDLE

-351 CLAGDSAHGI
+351 ALAGDSAHGI

-381 CVADGMSVGL
+381 CIADGMALGL

-409 NVSMALGMEFF
+409 NVTMALGMEFF
-420 DKLFSNEVRP
+420 DKLFSNSIAP
-430 LRIARRVGLAA
+430 LRAARRLGLAA
-441 VNAVG
+441 VNGAG

-452 MKYAGGGAGDLPK
+452 MKYAGGAAGDLPK

>member
-1 MSNGRGY
+1 MSAGLSLAMSNGRGF
-8 DADVILSGGGLVG
+8 DADVLIAGGGLVG

-29 QAGVSVIVIDASKPA
+29 QAGLSVLVIDASKPS

-63 RMWRALGLGDQLDA
+63 RMWRALGLGDDLDQ
-77 VAQPIEEIMV
+77 VAQPIEQIMV
-87 TDGKLG
+87 TDGRLG
-93 TGARRGGP
+93 AGARKGGA
-101 SPLHLHFD
+101 SLLHLHFD
-109 AAELFNIPSPQ
+109 RAELHDH
-120 RGEGRE
+120 EG
-126 GGRTTGRDASGS
+126 
-138 SASSERVSGG
+138 
-148 SSRSERPLPLP
+148 
-159 PPPGAGEANHE
+159 

-184 LDRGVKARPS
+184 LDNAVKARPS
-194 IRMIQPMS
+194 IKMIQPMS
-202 VSAIARDP
+202 VSAIERDP
-210 AGATVTLADGK
+210 AGVTATLADGK
-221 RLRAPL
+221 KYRAPL

-232 GRRSFVRGAVGIR
+232 GRRSFVRPALGIR

-260 AHEKPHGAVAHEFFL
+260 QHEKPHDAVAHEFFL

-280 AILPLKGNRSN
+280 AILPLKGERSN
-291 IVWAEPRAAAE
+291 IVWAEPRAAAD
-302 ALLKMNEADF
+302 ALLKMPEEDF
-312 LAELGRRFGDFLG
+312 LAELRLRFGDFLG
-325 ELSLE
+325 ALKLE

-339 LQLAERMIDARV
+339 LQLAERMIDQRV
-351 CLAGDSAHGI
+351 ALAGDSAHGI

-381 CVADGMSVGL
+381 CVADGVGL
-391 DPGDVS
+391 GLDAGDVS

-409 NVSMALGMEFF
+409 NVTMALGMEFF
-420 DKLFSNEVRP
+420 DKLFSNDIAP
-430 LRIARRVGLAA
+430 LRAVRGLGLAA

>member
-1 MSNGRGY
+1 MGNGRGF

-29 QAGVSVIVIDASKPA
+29 QAGLSVAVIDASKPS
-44 DTLAPAFDGRAFAI
+44 DTLATTFDGRAFAI

-63 RMWRALGLGDQLDA
+63 RMWRTLGLGAQLDE
-77 VAQPIEEIMV
+77 VAQPIEQIMV

-93 TGARRGGP
+93 RGP
-101 SPLHLHFD
+101 SLLHLHFD
-109 AAELFNIPSPQ
+109 RAEM
-120 RGEGRE
+120 
-126 GGRTTGRDASGS
+126 RDTD
-138 SASSERVSGG
+138 
-148 SSRSERPLPLP
+148 
-159 PPPGAGEANHE
+159 E

-184 LDRGVKARPS
+184 LDSGVKARPS
-194 IRMIQPMS
+194 IKMIQPMS
-202 VSAIARDP
+202 VSAIERDP
-210 AGATVTLADGK
+210 AGATVTLADGQK
-221 RLRAPL
+221 LRAPL
-227 LVGAD
+227 LVGTD

-260 AHEKPHGAVAHEFFL
+260 AHEKPHDAVAHEFFL

-280 AILPLKGNRSN
+280 AILPLKGNRAN

-302 ALLKMNEADF
+302 ALLKMNEPDF
-312 LAELGRRFGDFLG
+312 LAELTKRFGTFLG

-339 LQLAERMIDARV
+339 LQMAERMIDQRV
-351 CLAGDSAHGI
+351 ALAGDSAHGI

-381 CVADGMSVGL
+381 CIADGVALGL

-409 NVSMALGMEFF
+409 NVTMALGMEFF
-420 DKLFSNEVRP
+420 DKLFSNDIKP
-430 LRIARRVGLAA
+430 LRAARTLGLAA

>member
-1 MSNGRGY
+1 MSNGF
-8 DADVILSGGGLVG
+8 DADVILGGGGLVG

-29 QAGVSVIVIDASKPA
+29 QAGLKVIVIDAAKPA
-44 DTLAPAFDGRAFAI
+44 EILAPAFDGRAFAI

-63 RMWRALGLGDQLDA
+63 RMWRALGLGESLDA
-77 VAQPIEEIMV
+77 VAQPIREILV
-87 TDGKLG
+87 TDG
-93 TGARRGGP
+93 RVRGGP
-101 SPLHLHFD
+101 SPLYLHFD
-109 AAELFNIPSPQ
+109 GAELDRGPSGP
-120 RGEGRE
+120 RGASE
-126 GGRTTGRDASGS
+126 DA
-138 SASSERVSGG
+138 
-148 SSRSERPLPLP
+148 RS
-159 PPPGAGEANHE
+159 NE
-170 PLGLMLEARHVRMA
+170 PLGLMLEARHVRLA
-184 LDRGVKARPS
+184 LDQAVRARPS
-194 IRMIQPMS
+194 IEMIQPMS
-202 VSAIARDP
+202 VSALERDP
-210 AGATVTLADGK
+210 AGVTVTLADGR

-232 GRRSFVRGAVGIR
+232 GRRSFVRGAVGVR

-260 AHEKPHGAVAHEFFL
+260 AHEKPHEGVAHEYFL

-280 AILPLKGNRSN
+280 AILPLKGERAN
-291 IVWAEPRAAAE
+291 IVWAEPRAAAD
-302 ALLKMNEADF
+302 ALLKMNEEDF
-312 LAELGRRFGDFLG
+312 IAELRLRFGDFLG
-325 ELSLE
+325 ALSLE

-351 CLAGDSAHGI
+351 ALAGDSAHGI

-381 CVADGMSVGL
+381 CVADGVGLGL

-409 NVSMALGMEFF
+409 NVTMALGMEFF
-420 DKLFSNEVRP
+420 DKMFSNSITP
-430 LRIARRVGLAA
+430 LRAARRVGLAA

-452 MKYAGGGAGDLPK
+452 MKYAGGAAGDLPK